1 MSLVFII
8 EFLSGGFCIIHNT
21 NSRIDADDFIRF
33 MKTFLP
39 PCKNKVLRGL
49 MNPQSVNSNRKF
61 NQNWRTFL
69 SVQRPGRYASVEW
82 NCIIKSADAV
92 SVRMALAFPDVYEIG
107 MSYHGYKILYE
118 RINGVED
125 FAAERVFAPWSDAE
139 RLMKERKEPLR
150 TLETETPLADFEV
163 IGFTLQHELI
173 YTNILTMLDCAGVPL
188 LATERKPPFPLV
200 IGGGEGALTPETL
213 ADFFDAFV
221 IGDGED
227 AAIEILQA
235 VKEFKNSGQ
244 GDKKDLLRQLSRIE
258 GVYVPSFYKPEYQ
271 SDGRLAAMN
280 KIEASAPDVIRARR
294 FNIADDLGSVAPVVP
309 SLRVTQDRLA
319 IELRRG
325 CVHGCR
331 FCQAG
336 MTNRPV
342 RERPVSQI
350 LEIAREGIR
359 RTGAEDISL
368 LSLSSA
374 DYSRLPEVLELLK
387 EEWAPHGVSLS
398 LPSIRINSCD
408 LEILDSVSTVRHTGL
423 TLAPEAGTER
433 LRRVINKPV
442 DQAMLL
448 DLAQRAFS
456 AGRQTLKLY
465 FMIGL
470 PTETND
476 DLEGIVQILREVE
489 NIARRKRGRNYQI
502 NVTLS
507 PFVPKAH
514 TPFQWEHQCL
524 PDVFKEKI
532 QYIRSRIKS
541 GKIVFKSHDLQQS
554 LLEAILAR
562 GDRRLGSAILRAW
575 EDGCRFDGWE
585 ELFRYTIWEQA
596 FSKTGIEPS
605 FYAHRERT
613 PDEILP
619 WDHIHAGVSKEF
631 LKRERQ
637 RAYECALTEECTTG
651 ACAACGACPDGKDN
665 ILAPAEEIK
674 RAINADGITKIF
686 PLQSGDMEK
695 PPIQRLRLTYSKHG
709 AICLISHLDLGK
721 TIFTIMKRTAIP
733 VSFTK
738 GFNPQPKVQYGPPLS
753 VGFESEGELID
764 IFLIERRAPKEIL
777 KSLRSQ
783 SPRGLEFI
791 AAEEIPLSA
800 PAPSAA
806 ALAAEYEMIL
816 PTEWDSLD
824 WGDALNRWKKSTAL
838 SVEIPKRDKILKRDL
853 KKTILNLEQIKRAGE
868 NIKNAF
874 RIAVALDEQNYLDPR
889 IAFAALCL
897 LPLENIEQVQVRRL
911 RIILP

>member
-1 MSLVFII
+1 
-8 EFLSGGFCIIHNT
+8 
-21 NSRIDADDFIRF
+21 
-33 MKTFLP
+33 
-39 PCKNKVLRGL
+39 
-49 MNPQSVNSNRKF
+49 MNPQSANPNPQSS
-61 NQNWRTFL
+61 QSWRTFL

-82 NCIIKSADAV
+82 NCIIKEPDAV

-125 FAAERVFAPWSDAE
+125 FAAERVFAPWPDAE
-139 RLMKERKEPLR
+139 KLMKERGEPLR
-150 TLETETPLADFEV
+150 SLETETPLADFDV
-163 IGFTLQHELI
+163 IGFTLQHELV
-173 YTNILTMLDCAGVPL
+173 YSNILTVLDCAGVPL
-188 LATERKPPFPLV
+188 LAAARKEAFPLV

-227 AAIEILQA
+227 VAIEILNA
-235 VKEFKNSGQ
+235 IKAFKKSGE
-244 GDKKDLLRQLSRIE
+244 GDKNNLLRQLARID
-258 GVYVPSFYKPEYQ
+258 GVYVPSFYTPEFHA
-271 SDGRLAAMN
+271 DGRLAAL
-280 KIEASAPDVIRARR
+280 KKVEAAAPDVIRARR
-294 FNIADDLGSVAPVVP
+294 FNIADDMGSVAPVVP

-319 IELRRG
+319 IEVRRG
-325 CVHGCR
+325 CVYGCR

-359 RTGAEDISL
+359 QTGAEDISL

-374 DYSRLPEVLELLK
+374 DYSRLPDVLGFLK
-387 EEWAPHGVSLS
+387 GEWAPCGVSLS

-408 LEILDSVSTVRHTGL
+408 LEILDSVSSVRHTGL

-442 DQAMLL
+442 DQAILL
-448 DLAQRAFS
+448 DLAERAFS

-470 PTETND
+470 PTETNE
-476 DLEGIVQILREVE
+476 DLEGIVQILREIE

-514 TPFQWEHQCL
+514 TPFQWEAQC
-524 PDVFKEKI
+524 PQEAFRGKI
-532 QYIRSRIKS
+532 HYIRSRIKS
-541 GKIVFKSHDLQQS
+541 GKIAFKSHDLQQS

-562 GDRRLGSAILRAW
+562 GDRRLGRAILRAW
-575 EDGCRFDGWE
+575 ELGCRFDGWE
-585 ELFRYTIWEQA
+585 ERFRPVLWEQA
-596 FSKTGIEPS
+596 FSEAGVEPS
-605 FYAHRERT
+605 FYAHRQREL
-613 PDEILP
+613 DELLP

-631 LKRERQ
+631 LIRERQ
-637 RAYECALTEECTTG
+637 RAYEGALSEECTTG
-651 ACAACGACPDGKDN
+651 ACSACGACPAGN
-665 ILAPAEEIK
+665 GNALAPQENIK
-674 RAINADGITKIF
+674 RTPSAAGTSINVQVQKFNMD
-686 PLQSGDMEK
+686 K
-695 PPIQRLRLTYSKHG
+695 PPVQRLRMTYSKHG

-721 TIFTIMKRTAIP
+721 TIFTILKRAGIP

-753 VGFESEGELID
+753 VGFESEGEVID
-764 IFLIERRAPKEIL
+764 LFLIERRAPMEIL

-791 AAEEIPLSA
+791 AAEDIPLSA

-806 ALAAEYEMIL
+806 ALAGEYEMTL
-816 PTEWDSLD
+816 ASDWGDLD
-824 WGDALNRWKKSTAL
+824 WGGCINRWKNSSSL
-838 SVEIPKRDKILKRDL
+838 CVEIPKRDKILKRDL
-853 KKTILNLEQIKRAGE
+853 KKTILHLDCEHSKNLI
-868 NIKNAF
+868 

-889 IAFAALCL
+889 TAFAALCQ
-897 LPLENIEQVQVRRL
+897 LPQENIEQLQVRRL